1 MTIEARKTATLDI
14 TLIALFA
21 AIMALLGFVPRFDL
35 PFLPVPV
42 PITGQSLGPMLAGL
56 ILGARRG
63 FLSMLLFVALVAAG
77 LPLLAGFRGGLGV
90 FAGPTAG
97 FVIGFPIAAWVVGAV
112 HQRLPAQFSFLSAG
126 VACLLGGIV
135 ALYAIGMPWA
145 FLVAGLPLTKGVVL
159 AFSVFVPGDVLK
171 AVLAACVAVGVNKSG
186 VMARIR

>member
-1 MTIEARKTATLDI
+1 MTIEAKKTIPSTTLDI
-14 TLIALFA
+14 ALIALFA
-21 AIMALLGFVPRFDL
+21 AIMALLGLVPKFDL
-35 PFLPVPV
+35 PFLPV

-112 HQRLPAQFSFLSAG
+112 QQRLPSPFSFRSAW

-135 ALYAIGMPWA
+135 ALYALGVPWLA
-145 FLVAGLPLTKGVVL
+145 LVAGMPLTKAAGL
-159 AFSVFVPGDVLK
+159 TLVFVPGDVLK
-171 AVLAACVAVGVNKSG
+171 AALAAYVAAGVNKSG
-186 VMARIR
+186 VLARLR